1 MNYGV
6 TVEGGQWPAA
16 VMGKADDLKL
26 FDKVNA
32 VPNVPAL
39 RGDVVKM
46 IDNSLT
52 IKHLVQKGYGDLAYY
67 DEGTDTF
74 LSKMKVDEIDG
85 RITSVDVKKNRVTI
99 TPDEDEE
106 DITRPTTYEVIDDS
120 VDVDGLLGVEVTVWA
135 NDDDEVFFVDPDMDA
150 VKVDVIDEDVAKDA
164 DEVALRIADD
174 EFDVASNVKVYINGE
189 SEDLEDLEAGMYGYF
204 VFDDDDEIIYINVK
218 DWNEVNAGVVTEV
231 DENIISYFLETESE
245 SELDLEDPDDGYI
258 IVLDG
263 EAIDVDDIEKN
274 DVIYVAEYDD
284 MYYIIVVRNA
294 VEGKVERIKDDEV
307 KIDGKTYDVTNL
319 TTYSLDEDDEIALYD
334 ADKAADLTGE
344 EATAILDIAG
354 DLRHITSAAEA
365 TSDEIFGVLTKVDVY
380 NEVVKIFANGESK
393 SYDID
398 GDIYKGDNV
407 DAIKITD
414 WDDLKAY
421 TDGTTADYAIVMF
434 ELNKDGEIE
443 DLFVLGGYK
452 DNEFT
457 ASPNNND
464 YTVKEY
470 TIAEDGFDDKH
481 DVIDTKTPKDAFFV
495 KSTTKFIDEIDD
507 MDDVKWEDI
516 ESKDVPANKVKAI
529 IVSNDKGDAELVVFT
544 KGFSEIAEEEEL
556 GVVLDKF
563 VEDGDWKAT
572 IAVYEGEEKDYL
584 LDSKNDVNIGETIKF
599 RVNSDN
605 ELTDIVKLMKES
617 SGKLTG
623 YDVAGLVENRDG
635 SYITVNG
642 VKYKADSLTLIYDV
656 GDSIEDI
663 DNAKLS
669 DIKEDKSYIAMLTDG
684 KLIKAL
690 YIVDADYIGE
700 GGTTPPD
707 DGNDVVIN
715 ADVEDATFGSLVTVT
730 VTNKPADAEKY
741 QVFDGSTPISA
752 VTNIGAKTTVFPK
765 KAAGDTVT
773 VKLFKADGTTVV
785 LTQSV
790 ELK

>member
-1 MNYGV
+1 
-6 TVEGGQWPAA
+6 
-16 VMGKADDLKL
+16 
-26 FDKVNA
+26 
-32 VPNVPAL
+32 
-39 RGDVVKM
+39 
-46 IDNSLT
+46 
-52 IKHLVQKGYGDLAYY
+52 VQKGYGDLAYY

-74 LSKMKVDEIDG
+74 LSKMKVTELEDVRVTAVDPKKAK
-85 RITSVDVKKNRVTI
+85 ITIAKKSYKVLADVDV
-99 TPDEDEE
+99 E
-106 DITRPTTYEVIDDS
+106 S
-120 VDVDGLLGVEVTVWA
+120 LLGMEVTAWV
-135 NDDDEVFFVDPDMDA
+135 NDDDEIFFIDPDYDA
-150 VKVDVIDEDVAKDA
+150 VKIDIVKENVAKDA
-164 DEVALRIADD
+164 TKIKLKLADASYKIAD
-174 EFDVASNVKVYINGE
+174 NVNVYINGE
-189 SEDLEDLEAGMYGYF
+189 TADLDDLKAGYYGYF
-204 VFDDDDEIIYINVK
+204 VFNDDDQILYINVK
-218 DWNEVNAGVVTEV
+218 YWNEVNAGVVTEV

-452 DNEFT
+452 GTTFT
-457 ASPNNND
+457 ANSNND
-464 YTVKEY
+464 YTVDEY